1 MENLFL
7 QILNMSITA
16 SWIVLAVCVLRL
28 ILKKAPKWVN
38 VALWGLVAFRLV
50 CPFSFESVLSL
61 LPSAQTV
68 PTDITMTAEPVI
80 HSGIPALNSTIN
92 PILSDS
98 FAPNPGDSANPL
110 QIVTF
115 VAAALWIAGMVGML
129 LYAAISFLRL
139 HKKTKESIVL
149 EGNVFVCDRIDTPF
163 ILGLFRPRIFLPSDM
178 VESDVNHVLAHE
190 NAHLARRDHWWKP
203 LGFLLLTVH
212 WFNPVLWAGYVL
224 LCRDIE
230 LACDEKVIRNMDIQ
244 NKKDYSSAL
253 INCSVSRKSIAACPL
268 AFGEVGVK
276 NRIKTVLHYKKPTL
290 WILIAAVI
298 LCCIAAVCLLTN
310 PVSKEIG
317 GYEYRVSR
325 YYYDNV
331 IGAVRANRELGE
343 YTYEID
349 ENLSTVRYINGNF
362 HCHYTLVPVADGTE
376 KLIAAVES
384 TLPAYYKLLNARQV
398 YFREGW
404 DGALREQSEL
414 NYFIIQYSDGSLIGG
429 YIGAY
434 DEVPGQIYRL
444 SRTQKLPEAV
454 MQDIAVEVW
463 FDYVGRDSYDW
474 GSVLRYEHPSFPD
487 TVFEWKEGQ
496 IYAVQNGEEE
506 LLIRGMPVLNAVF
519 CDLTGDSL
527 PELCTTVAFGS
538 GMIDYRIIVYD
549 FAAQNEYALQDRG
562 KFDYWLRV
570 EDGQLVA
577 NRSFYPKESA
587 PATEKGWLLLQ
598 EAENEYTLIF
608 SFLKEAEKPLAQ
620 TEQLTLQDVV
630 SLSQKGA
637 ALTWSDFEK
646 YDCVET
652 GSGLYIRIYKID
664 EMFTLQIGGGSTSDT
679 VKPMYIYLTA
689 ADNSEPSRIDI
700 RNADVQAFID
710 EHKTNPIIKKVTDFT
725 WTSCNVVGNEKT
737 FDAFCRQ
744 FGVPEKMQM
753 SSQKYLPYTIIES
766 VAQLQ
771 DFKSV
776 MQEHMELDLKKQK
789 GKHNSFTTLESRFD
803 DAFFE
808 ENILLL
814 FYADCESVYS
824 QFSMYEMTESQG
836 VLSIVFGE
844 RVPAWCE
851 PEGNGYLFCVMLA
864 RTQAEKVSSYSATIS
879 AVYENQNEPQLPTEI
894 LLTEDMEWE
903 FIHSGH
909 IGIDVSIMKEI
920 SVDRTQNEHPVVRI
934 KNEDEL
940 NSFVLC
946 MGTSVGR
953 MVENLNL
960 NAYGNK
966 RFDKTFFEKN
976 DLILVYL
983 YAADLQ
989 TAYSFAGCAQNG
1001 TSLDL
1006 YFVRANPQIVS
1017 HVTSGWLL
1025 TLAVPK
1031 SITQNVTDVAC
1042 VVLNFKGYIEGSVK
1056 DFESLISGIS
1066 TLKDVQSF
1074 APNGEYLFLESGRGE
1089 PRVSTHFTA
1098 DNYVVIVEYDEHN
1111 IVTRV
1116 TNRTY

>member
-1 MENLFL
+1 MESLFL

-16 SWIVLAVCVLRL
+16 TWIVLAVCLLRFV
-28 ILKKAPKWVN
+28 LKKAPKWVN

-110 QIVTF
+110 QVVTF
-115 VAAALWIAGMVGML
+115 IASLVWIVGMVGML
-129 LYAAISFLRL
+129 LYAAISYIRLR
-139 HKKTKESIVL
+139 KKTSESIVL

-163 ILGLFRPRIFLPSDM
+163 ILGLFRPRIYLPSSM
-178 VESDVNHVLAHE
+178 EESDVSHVLAHE

-212 WFNPVLWAGYVL
+212 WFNPVLWLAYVL

-230 LACDEKVIRNMDIQ
+230 LACDEKVIRNMDVQ

-268 AFGEVGVK
+268 AFGEVGVR

-298 LCCIAAVCLLTN
+298 LSCIAAVCLLTN

-331 IGAVRANRELGE
+331 IGEDRANRELGE

-404 DGALREQSEL
+404 DSALREQSEL

-434 DEVPGQIYRL
+434 DEVPGQIYKLR
-444 SRTQKLPEAV
+444 RTQKLPEAV
-454 MQDIAVEVW
+454 MQDLAVEVW
-463 FDYVGRDSYDW
+463 FNYVDSDTYDW

-496 IYAVQNGEEE
+496 IYTVQNGEEA
-506 LLIRGMPVLNAVF
+506 LLISGMPVLNAVF
-519 CDLTGDSL
+519 CDLTGDGL
-527 PELCTTVAFGS
+527 PELCTSVAFGS
-538 GMIDYRIIVYD
+538 GMVDHRIAVYD
-549 FAAQNEYALQDRG
+549 FAAQCEYTLHDRG
-562 KFDYWLRV
+562 YFDYWLTV
-570 EDGQLVA
+570 EDGVLAA

-587 PATEKGWLLLQ
+587 PATEKGRLLLQ
-598 EAENEYTLIF
+598 KTEDEYTLVF

-652 GSGLYIRIYKID
+652 GSGLYIRVYEID
-664 EMFTLQIGGGSTSDT
+664 EMFSLLIGGGSTDDT
-679 VKPMYIYLTA
+679 IKPMYIYLTA
-689 ADNSEPSRIDI
+689 ADSSEPSRIDI

-710 EHKTNPIIKKVTDFT
+710 EHKNNPVVKNVTDFT
-725 WTSCNVVGNEKT
+725 WNVCDVVADENT

-744 FGVPEKMQM
+744 FGAPEKMQM
-753 SSQKYLPYTIIES
+753 SSQKYLPYAKIES
-766 VAQLQ
+766 VSQLQ
-771 DFKSV
+771 DFKTA
-776 MQEHMELDLKKQK
+776 MQEHIDFEVLTQDDYVPF
-789 GKHNSFTTLESRFD
+789 GKVEAAFD
-803 DAFFE
+803 EAFFE

-814 FYADCESVYS
+814 FYADCESAHSEIRMPEITVC
-824 QFSMYEMTESQG
+824 QG
-836 VLSIVFGE
+836 VLSIVFNE
-844 RVPAWCE
+844 RVPAWCN
-851 PEGNGYLFCVMLA
+851 PARNGLLFCVLLA
-864 RTQAEKVSSYSATIS
+864 RTQAEQVSSYNATLS
-879 AVYENQNEPQLPTEI
+879 VAYDNQSKTDFPAEV

-903 FIHSGH
+903 FIHSGY
-909 IGIDVSIMKEI
+909 IGDDEKKMQEI
-920 SVDRTQNEHPVVRI
+920 SVDRSQKYDPLVQLTS
-934 KNEDEL
+934 EDEL
-940 NSFVLC
+940 NSFVQY
-946 MGTSVGR
+946 MGNTIALSLEG
-953 MVENLNL
+953 LNV
-960 NAYGNK
+960 NADGNK
-966 RFDKTFFEKN
+966 RFDAEFFEKN
-976 DLILVYL
+976 DLILVYFSTGN
-983 YAADLQ
+983 LQ
-989 TAYSFAGCAQNG
+989 TQYAFYGYAING

-1006 YFVRANPQIVS
+1006 YFVSASSQFVQ
-1017 HVTSGWLL
+1017 HAMSGWLL
-1025 TLAVPK
+1025 TLVVPK
-1031 SITQNVTDVAC
+1031 SMTQTVTEFSC
-1042 VVLNFKGYIEGSVK
+1042 VTKSFNGFIEGSVK
-1056 DFESLISGIS
+1056 DFKWLIKGIS
-1066 TLKDVQSF
+1066 TLEDVQSF
-1074 APNGEYLFLESGRGE
+1074 APNGEYLFLETGRGE
-1089 PRVSTHFTA
+1089 PRASTHFTA
-1098 DNYVVIVEYDEHN
+1098 DNYVVSVEYDENN
-1111 IVTRV
+1111 IVKKVTKRV
-1116 TNRTY
+1116 Y